1 MAIEISLLVAL
12 VGCFVGLGGW
22 LAGRDKK
29 VIGDA
34 QWRGRIDAK
43 LDAVVGMGASIE
55 RLEAKVDTM
64 MERLT
69 VTEQSSKQAHKRL
82 DEHLNGKG

>member
-1 MAIEISLLVAL
+1 MGIEISLLVAL
-12 VGCFVGLGGW
+12 VGCFVGLAGW
-22 LAGRDKK
+22 LSGRDKK

-43 LDAVVGMGASIE
+43 LDAVVGLGASIE
-55 RLEAKVDTM
+55 RLEAKMDMM

-69 VTEQSSKQAHKRL
+69 INEQSVKSAHKRIDDYL
-82 DEHLNGKG
+82 GK

>member
-12 VGCFVGLGGW
+12 VGCFVGLAGW
-22 LAGRDKK
+22 LSGRDKK

-43 LDAVVGMGASIE
+43 LDAVVGLGASIE
-55 RLEAKVDTM
+55 RLEAKMDMM

-69 VTEQSSKQAHKRL
+69 INEQSVKSAHKRIDDYL
-82 DEHLNGKG
+82 GK